1 MSVLDEIDAAV
12 RQHAARQQQ
21 LAQAQA
27 QVAERRFTDEIPD
40 VVRVTVNGTGDLLD
54 IELAPGCLDT
64 GRQPHLLGERITR
77 TVTNA
82 RRHATSAARE
92 ALAEVIGEQAAHWLA
107 DDEDPKPLPRG
118 QSGRPSSKST
128 DDYFD
133 DKDASGFLEE
143 QPWLP

>member
-1 MSVLDEIDAAV
+1 M
-12 RQHAARQQQ
+12 
-21 LAQAQA
+21 
-27 QVAERRFTDEIPD
+27 AERRFTDEIPD

-64 GRQPHLLGERITR
+64 GRRPHLLGERITR
-77 TVTNA
+77 AVTNA
-82 RRHATSAARE
+82 RRQAGSAARE

-107 DDEDPKPLPRG
+107 GDAEPKPLPR
-118 QSGRPSSKST
+118 SRSSRTSKST

-133 DKDASGFLEE
+133 DKEASGFLEE